1 MRRVFL
7 SALVICAFVLSTL
20 PASARSR
27 RCPVKMPET
36 LLSLY
41 KKSDAIFIA
50 RFDRKEDISITSEG
64 DGYSVVNVRSHFDVS
79 SALKGETQKL
89 FVLEDEEYRYK
100 TEPQD
105 ENAPADQAVFIE
117 DFEAENGSGALAAG
131 DSVLLFLKK
140 GEDGETLALT
150 DYRDAVKRL
159 SPEQMSVYVERIK
172 ELNWIFSGG
181 KVDNVEI
188 VAWLIRCAEDPAT
201 RWEGTFELLQSLE
214 RSEWKSRAKK
224 TTEENGSAVE
234 TSHEDEDMSGY
245 LGEVGDTSIFAEL
258 LTPEQKQTLADILL
272 NREDIPANADS
283 GSKAALAHGDREL
296 IELVKRWGDT
306 RIVPFLLERVRS
318 GSYSPYENAQMMITV
333 AEMIG
338 DKEAA
343 SLAERFN
350 EFSYEEDDA
359 EIENAEPVASSEE
372 QNIEAVAAEIE
383 EPATEAL
390 IPEPDAEL
398 AEAMAELPTS
408 VETEKPAKKTYREM
422 RASIAADFLVRV
434 DAVLAKAREDLAAK

>member
-7 SALVICAFVLSTL
+7 SALVIGTFIFSTS
-20 PASARSR
+20 PVAARSR

-50 RFDRKEDISITSEG
+50 RFDRKEDVSIASEG
-64 DGYSVVNVRSHFDVS
+64 DGYSVVNVKSHFDVS
-79 SALKGETQKL
+79 SALKGDTQKL

-105 ENAPADQAVFIE
+105 ENAPAEPAVFIE
-117 DFEAENGSGALAAG
+117 DFEAEDGSGALTAG
-131 DSVLLFLKK
+131 DAVLLFLKK
-140 GEDGETLALT
+140 GEDGETLALA

-159 SPEQMSVYVERIK
+159 SPEQMPVYVERIK
-172 ELNWIFSGG
+172 ELNSIFGGG
-181 KVDNVEI
+181 KVDNEEI

-201 RWEGTFELLQSLE
+201 RWEGTFELLQSIE
-214 RSEWKSRAKK
+214 RSEWESKARETAADN
-224 TTEENGSAVE
+224 EDAVE
-234 TSHEDEDMSGY
+234 PSHEEDMSGY
-245 LGEVGDTSIFAEL
+245 LGEIGDTSIFAEL
-258 LTPEQKQTLADILL
+258 LTPEQKQALADILL
-272 NREDIPANADS
+272 NREDIPADADTE
-283 GSKAALAHGDREL
+283 GKAARAHGDREL

-333 AEMIG
+333 SEMIG

-372 QNIEAVAAEIE
+372 QNTEAVAAEIE
-383 EPATEAL
+383 EPTEPL

-408 VETEKPAKKTYREM
+408 VEVEKPAKTTYREM
-422 RASIAADFLVRV
+422 RASIVADFLIRV
-434 DAVLAKAREDLAAK
+434 DAVLAKAREDSEAK